1 MAKSDYKAYE
11 DKMQKTVDAMVS
23 EFETIRAGRASAAV
37 LNKVTVNYYGTDT
50 PLSQV
55 ATLSVPEPRML
66 VIQPWDPSLLK
77 AIEKAILA
85 SDVGITPAND
95 GKVIRLV
102 FPTLTEERRRELTKE
117 ITKMGEDAKV
127 AIRNIR
133 REANDKCKEM
143 KKASQMTEDE
153 QKQSEKAVQDLV
165 DKYIKLV
172 DEVTAK
178 KDKEIMEI

>member
-1 MAKSDYKAYE
+1 MKLDVKDFEEKMKKTLSVYE
-11 DKMQKTVDAMVS
+11 ESLSTVRV
-23 EFETIRAGRASAAV
+23 GRASAAV
-37 LNKVTVNYYGTDT
+37 ISRVTVDYYGQPTLINQVADVRVTDARTLTITPWDKTLNK
-50 PLSQV
+50 P
-55 ATLSVPEPRML
+55 
-66 VIQPWDPSLLK
+66 
-77 AIEKAILA
+77 IEKALLA
-85 SDVGITPAND
+85 SDVGITPSND
-95 GKVIRLV
+95 GTCIRLI
-102 FPTLTEERRRELTKE
+102 FPQLNEERRKELKKQVA
-117 ITKMGEDAKV
+117 KMGEEAKV
-127 AIRNIR
+127 ALRNIR